1 MSEKVKAGFK
11 PKYSDDDGLLTVEY
25 WDAGEIVSTVSFQVE
40 DLAESAIY
48 KHWLLQGLFTT
59 LSARASTYK
68 GTSKLDYMSMTFDL
82 WCEGTWS
89 PERKGGIRTVSVEV
103 EALARVKA
111 ASIPDA
117 SRAYKALSAE
127 KQAALLKHPSMV
139 AMIATLRTE
148 REAEADLSLE
158 DMLES

>member
-25 WDAGEIVSTVSFQVE
+25 WDAGEIIRSVSFQVE
-40 DLAESAIY
+40 DLVDSAIY

-59 LSARASTYK
+59 LSARASQYK
-68 GTSKLDYMSMTFDL
+68 GTSKLDFMSMTFDL

-103 EALARVKA
+103 EALSRIKA
-111 ASIPDA
+111 ATIPDA
-117 SRAYKALSAE
+117 SRAYKALSSE
-127 KQAALLKHPSMV
+127 QQVTLLAHPKMV
-139 AMIATLRTE
+139 AMVTAIKAE
-148 REAEADLSLE
+148 RETETDLSLE
-158 DMLES
+158 DMLEG